1 MNAYIFIFKL
11 RKKFIYIIFIVTHFF
26 KSLVIILFLF
36 FDVSTLNTL
45 MLIIY
50 IMAINQLE
58 ENLEAITRT
67 IEQLKRDG
75 CTDEKILNELR
86 EERDK
91 ILKDLNL

>member
-1 MNAYIFIFKL
+1 
-11 RKKFIYIIFIVTHFF
+11 
-26 KSLVIILFLF
+26 
-36 FDVSTLNTL
+36 

-75 CTDEKILNELR
+75 CSDEKILNE
-86 EERDK
+86 